1 MIKRAA
7 TDMNDPN
14 SRVELA
20 KFAEDWGLISTAKQE
35 YANILAIAPTNQAA
49 LEGMKRYAQN
59 DLNDARGFFDLAQYG
74 LAMQKASE
82 VLKEY
87 SLYPDIVK
95 EAQALVAKAQ
105 VEEQKVQKD
114 KKQQAVALALRGDDY
129 YNQGMSYFSSY
140 VSTNIRESARVFS
153 ARDEAAK
160 YFRQAITAWQYAI
173 QLDPSLGEQT
183 SYNLRFKIADANQKY
198 VVMANRNPPRLPLR
212 DLNRITRG
220 QNVQGS
226 K

>member
-1 MIKRAA
+1 
-7 TDMNDPN
+7 
-14 SRVELA
+14 
-20 KFAEDWGLISTAKQE
+20 
-35 YANILAIAPTNQAA
+35 
-49 LEGMKRYAQN
+49 
-59 DLNDARGFFDLAQYG
+59 
-74 LAMQKASE
+74 MQKASE

-87 SLYPDIVK
+87 TLYPDIVK
-95 EAQALVAKAQ
+95 EAQALVAKSQ

-153 ARDEAAK
+153 AREEAAK

-173 QLDPSLGEQT
+173 QLDPALGEAT